1 MASEELPPKLEAR
14 ETDEMEKHDSSDE
27 TLFEDKHLARKL
39 LWKLDTR

>member
-14 ETDEMEKHDSSDE
+14 DADDMEKQDSSDE
-27 TLFEDKHLARKL
+27 TVFEDKHLARKL

>member
-14 ETDEMEKHDSSDE
+14 DADEMEKQDSSDE
-27 TLFEDKHLARKL
+27 TVLEDKQLARRL